1 MVTTYPS
8 YLWICFSR
16 CQMGQMGH
24 KVCIVLNYGTILVV
38 VLHVAG
44 EILQVS

>member
-16 CQMGQMGH
+16 CQMGH

-38 VLHVAG
+38 LHVAG
-44 EILQVS
+44 EIVQVS